1 MNSDIS
7 PQTSAITHQPSAL
20 SLQTSDIFRPLTSYL
35 FLLTSSLSH
44 TLASFVSAPR
54 SSLGAA

>member
-20 SLQTSDIFRPLTSYL
+20 SLQTSSFLHHPSYIIPQPY
-35 FLLTSSLSH
+35 SSH
-44 TLASFVSAPR
+44 TLACFVSAPR